1 MTYRIL
7 SGRCVPRL
15 FADDTCLLLADTNL
29 NSLYE
34 NMKNEISNLCHWCK
48 ANKLSV
54 NPVKSNAMIIS
65 PKQCSTYSAT
75 PLLYDEVSIKIV
87 DEFKYLGVILD
98 SKFDFYALIQL
109 IENKISRAVGTIS
122 KPKHIFPADALLKL
136 YYSLLHPYLLYG
148 PFIWG
153 STYITYLARLGALQN
168 RAVKLIG
175 DGNLRGSP
183 NLIYSKLNILKLPDL
198 FKHETA
204 KLVYRYFHNDLPIPL
219 TELFVKNT
227 NVTNR
232 ITRFTNDREITLYI
246 PSYTSSKMQRCVKY
260 QGVKIW
266 NCIPHEIKSS
276 SFKAFKTKYKQHL
289 ARSCR

>member
-1 MTYRIL
+1 
-7 SGRCVPRL
+7 
-15 FADDTCLLLADTNL
+15 
-29 NSLYE
+29 
-34 NMKNEISNLCHWCK
+34 
-48 ANKLSV
+48 
-54 NPVKSNAMIIS
+54 MIIS
-65 PKQCSTYSAT
+65 PKQCSTYYAT

-109 IENKISRAVGTIS
+109 IENKISRAVGTIG

-198 FKHETA
+198 FNT
-204 KLVYRYFHNDLPIPL
+204 KLLN
-219 TELFVKNT
+219 
-227 NVTNR
+227 
-232 ITRFTNDREITLYI
+232 
-246 PSYTSSKMQRCVKY
+246 
-260 QGVKIW
+260 
-266 NCIPHEIKSS
+266 
-276 SFKAFKTKYKQHL
+276 
-289 ARSCR
+289 